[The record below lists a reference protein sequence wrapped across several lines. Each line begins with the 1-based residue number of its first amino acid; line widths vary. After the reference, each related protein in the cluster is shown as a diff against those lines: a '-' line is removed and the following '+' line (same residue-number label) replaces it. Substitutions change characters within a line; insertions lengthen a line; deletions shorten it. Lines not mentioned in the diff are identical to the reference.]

1 MYSDLLKQGLRFK
14 ENIQA
19 WFPQKEQEHQAE
31 RKIGGGFP
39 WKKRGGRSPIL
50 FYYFVLYIYFNLNN
64 ILLLMGHVT
73 GQLL

>member
-31 RKIGGGFP
+31 RKLRGGVP
-39 WKKRGGRSPIL
+39 WKKWGGRPTIL
-50 FYYFVLYIYFNLNN
+50 FYYFVLYFFF
-64 ILLLMGHVT
+64 
-73 GQLL
+73 